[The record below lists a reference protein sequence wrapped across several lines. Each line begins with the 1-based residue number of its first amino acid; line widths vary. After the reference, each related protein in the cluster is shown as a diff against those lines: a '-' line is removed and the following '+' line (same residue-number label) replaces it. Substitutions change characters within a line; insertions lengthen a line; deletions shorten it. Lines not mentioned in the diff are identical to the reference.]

1 MAAGRK
7 GLKDVQGIIA
17 KKLAAISPAG
27 IRKDLNTQRTHF
39 IPLNIPALKVTL
51 GGIIKPDSDSGVL
64 PADAAAQVD
73 LAIQQFVAEIIAF
86 LESTANK
93 INYEIHLNSNQILAG
108 RKGSLDV
115 LGSNPIQSFLPA
127 KIYQNNILQG
137 LLFLSYD
144 NTYDNLF
151 AAFLNKQFQKLTS
164 TPFGTISETT
174 PSRISRFIKYEKYLA
189 GPGDEITDP
198 TARQQLL
205 KIQEAAI
212 NFKEGKDGSKAKGI
226 GFDIGHLLSN
236 TPYEYID
243 DNGNTQ
249 KVILSTSPQAE
260 RIRKVL
266 AELNTR
272 MQGAPNNLQALQTVK
287 TKIEQVQNKLYTNS
301 TYGPQ
306 VEITLTKE
314 VKDFLAKTGALVVII
329 QERLENQVLFGSQ
342 LEAEV
347 GNEILQ
353 ILLDMGFS
361 SSLVEDVTD
370 IIGEIL
376 QTGKTNIKTTGRK
389 KTKFTTTKKPVSF
402 DQRGPIKILAPASK
416 TKGKTINRPSSP
428 VLADSAIKLQN
439 LLNQK
444 LVETVKQNMG
454 SGGRRDIL
462 NLRTGRFA
470 ESVQAQRVSQSR
482 RGMISVFYSYMRNPY
497 ATFSAGGEQARPSSR
512 DPKLL
517 ISKSIRQIAAE
528 LMITN
533 LRSIDS

>member
-86 LESTANK
+86 LESTTNK
-93 INYEIHLNSNQILAG
+93 ITYEIHLSSNQILAG

-144 NTYDNLF
+144 NTYENLF
-151 AAFLNKQFQKLTS
+151 AAFLNKQFKELI
-164 TPFGTISETT
+164 FGLETT
-174 PSRISRFIKYEKYLA
+174 GPSRASRFIKYEKYLA

-198 TARQQLL
+198 TERQKLL

-266 AELNTR
+266 AELNTLMR
-272 MQGAPNNLQALQTVK
+272 GAPNNLQALQAVK
-287 TKIEQVQNKLYTNS
+287 TKIEQVQNRLYTNS

-454 SGGRRDIL
+454 GGNRRDIL

-470 ESVQAQRVSQSR
+470 ESVKAQRVSQSR

-497 ATFSAGGEQARPSSR
+497 ATFSAGGEQSRPSSR

>member
-1 MAAGRK
+1 
-7 GLKDVQGIIA
+7 
-17 KKLAAISPAG
+17 
-27 IRKDLNTQRTHF
+27 
-39 IPLNIPALKVTL
+39 
-51 GGIIKPDSDSGVL
+51 
-64 PADAAAQVD
+64 
-73 LAIQQFVAEIIAF
+73 
-86 LESTANK
+86 
-93 INYEIHLNSNQILAG
+93 
-108 RKGSLDV
+108 
-115 LGSNPIQSFLPA
+115 
-127 KIYQNNILQG
+127 
-137 LLFLSYD
+137 
-144 NTYDNLF
+144 
-151 AAFLNKQFQKLTS
+151 
-164 TPFGTISETT
+164 
-174 PSRISRFIKYEKYLA
+174 
-189 GPGDEITDP
+189 
-198 TARQQLL
+198 
-205 KIQEAAI
+205 
-212 NFKEGKDGSKAKGI
+212 
-226 GFDIGHLLSN
+226 
-236 TPYEYID
+236 
-243 DNGNTQ
+243 
-249 KVILSTSPQAE
+249 LSTSPQAE

-266 AELNTR
+266 AELNTLMR
-272 MQGAPNNLQALQTVK
+272 GAPNNLQALQAVK
-287 TKIEQVQNKLYTNS
+287 TKIEQVQNRLYTNS

-454 SGGRRDIL
+454 GGNRRDIL

-470 ESVQAQRVSQSR
+470 ESVKAQRVSQSR

-497 ATFSAGGEQARPSSR
+497 ATFSAGGEQSRPSSR